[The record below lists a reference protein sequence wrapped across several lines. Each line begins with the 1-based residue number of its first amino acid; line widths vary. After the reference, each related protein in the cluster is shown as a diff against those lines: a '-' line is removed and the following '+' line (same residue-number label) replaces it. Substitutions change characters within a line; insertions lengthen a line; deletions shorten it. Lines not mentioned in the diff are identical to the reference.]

1 MELAKVTSKGQVTI
15 PIEIRKKLG
24 IKNGDKVLFMEDSG
38 RIYMMNSSM
47 DALREAQRAFAGEAE
62 KAGLKNDDD
71 VMAMIKELREESVVK
86 QMRIMLD
93 TNVLISALLFPGSKM
108 DAMMNCIFT
117 QHQLVLSS
125 YVVDELKRV
134 VRKKFPNK
142 EPAINKLLMMM
153 SFEYVYT
160 SNDMESGLF
169 DIRDG
174 KDYPVLYTAIIE
186 DVDILVTGD
195 KDFSDI
201 DVERPEI
208 MTPAEFMER
217 FIQSDG
223 NVVL

>member
-1 MELAKVTSKGQVTI
+1 
-15 PIEIRKKLG
+15 
-24 IKNGDKVLFMEDSG
+24 
-38 RIYMMNSSM
+38 
-47 DALREAQRAFAGEAE
+47 
-62 KAGLKNDDD
+62 
-71 VMAMIKELREESVVK
+71 
-86 QMRIMLD
+86 MLD

-134 VRKKFPNK
+134 VRKKFPGK
-142 EPAINKLLMMM
+142 ETAINKLLMMM

-160 SNDMESGLF
+160 PNDMGSGLF
-169 DIRDG
+169 DIRDV

-186 DVDILVTGD
+186 DIDILVTGD

-201 DVERPEI
+201 GVERPEI

-217 FIQSDG
+217 FI
-223 NVVL
+223 